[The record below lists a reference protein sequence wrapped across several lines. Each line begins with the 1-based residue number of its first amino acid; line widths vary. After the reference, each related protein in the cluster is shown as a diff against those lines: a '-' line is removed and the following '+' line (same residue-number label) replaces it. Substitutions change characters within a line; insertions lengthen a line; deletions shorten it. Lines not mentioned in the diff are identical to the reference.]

1 MDIDRLKKLS
11 GSVDE
16 AGVGAPDYN
25 PAKASAG
32 GPGYASMPQQVKL
45 AGDSIWDK
53 EDTNPPMVTI
63 TDYEV
68 VEENGYLSVTVE
80 HDGPWSIY
88 TDSGFEKAISDMIG
102 MDVEFSEQGM
112 QEDGRAHLE
121 GSVETESSD
130 LTRLKMLAGVNEG
143 YDQDYADVMAT
154 KNQIKINKFLA
165 TVPQDVAK
173 RLTGNQAQLSKMSGN
188 DSVPVGEPYSH
199 DTNPAYQD
207 KVKKRQDGI
216 PYKNI
221 VKTMTSR

>member
-1 MDIDRLKKLS
+1 
-11 GSVDE
+11 
-16 AGVGAPDYN
+16 
-25 PAKASAG
+25 
-32 GPGYASMPQQVKL
+32 MPQQVKL

-130 LTRLKMLAGVNEG
+130 LTRLKMLAG
-143 YDQDYADVMAT
+143 T
-154 KNQIKINKFLA
+154 
-165 TVPQDVAK
+165 
-173 RLTGNQAQLSKMSGN
+173 
-188 DSVPVGEPYSH
+188 
-199 DTNPAYQD
+199 
-207 KVKKRQDGI
+207 
-216 PYKNI
+216 
-221 VKTMTSR
+221 TSI

>member
-1 MDIDRLKKLS
+1 MDISRLIQLS
-11 GSVDE
+11 GSVEE
-16 AGVGAPDYN
+16 AGMSAPDYN

-130 LTRLKMLAGVNEG
+130 LTRLKMLAG
-143 YDQDYADVMAT
+143 T
-154 KNQIKINKFLA
+154 
-165 TVPQDVAK
+165 
-173 RLTGNQAQLSKMSGN
+173 
-188 DSVPVGEPYSH
+188 
-199 DTNPAYQD
+199 
-207 KVKKRQDGI
+207 
-216 PYKNI
+216 
-221 VKTMTSR
+221 TSI